1 MSIYHSWDY
10 PSCSDWE
17 KHQDEAREDAR
28 RHSHYHEPSMLD
40 NRDCQSAYEDAYK
53 DEQRKL
59 ERQQEER
66 EEQERYERHCE
77 EQRRLAHQ
85 EAQRQEEYYQQETE
99 PQPEEP
105 TPGESG

>member
-1 MSIYHSWDY
+1 MSIFRSWDY

-17 KHQDEAREDAR
+17 RHQDEAREDAR

-53 DEQRKL
+53 EEQRKQ
-59 ERQQEER
+59 ERLQEER
-66 EEQERYERHCE
+66 EAEERHAAYCEERRRQDYLE
-77 EQRRLAHQ
+77 EQRR
-85 EAQRQEEYYQQETE
+85 EELSFQQQSEE

-105 TPGESG
+105 IP